1 MLLAV
6 QEGDPARSEPVKIC
20 SFEQYLR
27 SLRGIENQNDRQN
40 EVFDSPV
47 KVIFGHQQNPL
58 QSASI
63 EVVGLN
69 SRLKLKVVFTNATEL
84 IARWDNAPHW
94 MEIETYPHHKHL
106 GEEGRVVASE
116 ATTLEEILAVIRP
129 AI

>member
-1 MLLAV
+1 MPLHDTLARFADIMHTYEV
-6 QEGDPARSEPVKIC
+6 I
-20 SFEQYLR
+20 QY
-27 SLRGIENQNDRQN
+27 
-40 EVFDSPV
+40 
-47 KVIFGHQQNPL
+47 
-58 QSASI
+58 

-69 SRLKLKVVFTNATEL
+69 SRLKFKVVFTNATEL
-84 IARWDNAPHW
+84 YVRDILLDGRHRKHAFHWQEGSGRLLARWDNAPHW